1 MQGAGFISKK
11 ALQIIA
17 VCDIISGYL
26 RRSAD
31 MPHKYGIAGMMEL
44 ADVPDSK
51 SGGSDTVR
59 VRPPLP
65 APVKALVSA
74 SAFRLFGISYIRRWR
89 SWITQQI
96 PILKNGGSNPFRR
109 AKSKTS
115 QNHAFLRCKGRFI
128 VLIFC
133 QKMSGNNR
141 KNLNY
146 ICIMQTRCRYEIFL
160 VCFFVVKTTRVR
172 L

>member
-1 MQGAGFISKK
+1 M
-11 ALQIIA
+11 
-17 VCDIISGYL
+17 
-26 RRSAD
+26 
-31 MPHKYGIAGMMEL
+31 
-44 ADVPDSK
+44 PDSK

-128 VLIFC
+128 VLILC

-160 VCFFVVKTTRVR
+160 VCFFVVKTTRARILSLSVWHPLRFCAVCNRSLR
-172 L
+172 LKTSVHRTVDFHHQVITCRAHKQRA

>member
-1 MQGAGFISKK
+1 MRLGRHRFT
-11 ALQIIA
+11 
-17 VCDIISGYL
+17 C
-26 RRSAD
+26 
-31 MPHKYGIAGMMEL
+31 AGMMEL

-141 KNLNY
+141 KKLNY

-172 L
+172 LWHYKFSRYTPRIFLPSGWFASFPLCL

>member
-1 MQGAGFISKK
+1 MRLGRHRFA
-11 ALQIIA
+11 
-17 VCDIISGYL
+17 C
-26 RRSAD
+26 
-31 MPHKYGIAGMMEL
+31 AGMMEL

-109 AKSKTS
+109 ARNRGQFRWHLNCPIFMRFLSIFEEIRVRRVKNMVNIAIYNKSKYNKSNTILS
-115 QNHAFLRCKGRFI
+115 EVNYEKLLDMELR
-128 VLIFC
+128 
-133 QKMSGNNR
+133 
-141 KNLNY
+141 
-146 ICIMQTRCRYEIFL
+146 
-160 VCFFVVKTTRVR
+160 R